1 MATILIVDDNAAHRL
16 LLKQI
21 VEAEG
26 HTVCG
31 EAIDGKEALDL
42 YKSTNADIVAM
53 DLCMPE
59 NDGLVGIKDIYD
71 YDINAKIIVTT
82 ATSENKQLMQTVKT
96 IVNGYIQKPFE
107 KKQIINAINEA
118 LSED

>member
-21 VEAEG
+21 VESEG

-31 EAIDGKEALDL
+31 EAIDGEEAIDL
-42 YKSTNADIVAM
+42 YKETNPDIVAM
-53 DLCMPE
+53 DLCMPDS
-59 NDGLVGIKDIYD
+59 DGLVGIKEIYN
-71 YDINAKIIVTT
+71 YNINAKIIVTT

-96 IVNGYIQKPFE
+96 IVSSYIQKPFN
-107 KKQIINAINEA
+107 KTQIITAINEA
-118 LSED
+118 LCED